1 MKRYTLKMLVFVLTL
16 ALALPLLMTAAS
28 AKLPPDESIDADGY
42 VIWKLS
48 EDGNTLTGN
57 GKVYTYYETDIR
69 SRIVTNKDYF
79 YANGVDSRD
88 GYIYYRVT
96 SYEKSGDIVWL
107 DSADFIYVTEEGRA
121 HLDSFYSG
129 ESVEYVLYD
138 GGRECAVNADFIEE
152 LAHSTGKRETF
163 SLPSLAKYDEYVINA
178 TDTKNI
184 VGYPVASIFCINDSL
199 YYVDHEK
206 LDNSYF
212 DSYGDLSFRQG
223 SIELVR
229 LEGLTERKV
238 INVIN
243 SASYPYYESEYEF
256 DYEEYQE
263 TSIGL
268 VWSLFV
274 CPVGG
279 IAAGVILPQSKK
291 LGKPKKWYAI
301 AALSGVMLLLSIALV
316 MIQ

>member
-28 AKLPPDESIDADGY
+28 AKLPPDESIDVDGY

-48 EDGNTLTGN
+48 KDGNTLTGN
-57 GKVYTYYETDIR
+57 GKAYTYYETDIR
-69 SRIVTNKDYF
+69 SRIVTGKNYF
-79 YANGVDSRD
+79 YANGVDSKE
-88 GYIYYRVT
+88 GYNYYRVT

-138 GGRECAVNADFIEE
+138 RGAECAVNADLIDE
-152 LAHSTGKRETF
+152 LAHASGKRETF
-163 SLPSLAKYDEYVINA
+163 SLPSLARYDEYVINA
-178 TDTKNI
+178 TDSKGI
-184 VGYPVASIFCINDSL
+184 VGYPVASVFCINDSL

-263 TSIGL
+263 TSIGF

-274 CPVGG
+274 CPAGG

-291 LGKPKKWYAI
+291 LGKPKKWYAV
-301 AALSGVMLLLSIALV
+301 AALSGVMLLLSITLM